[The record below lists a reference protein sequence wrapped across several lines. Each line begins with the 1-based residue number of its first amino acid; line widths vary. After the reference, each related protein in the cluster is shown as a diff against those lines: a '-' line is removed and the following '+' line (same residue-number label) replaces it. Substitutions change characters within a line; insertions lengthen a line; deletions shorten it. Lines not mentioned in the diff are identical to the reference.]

1 MTNRSVIHKKR
12 IITIA
17 GRPGSGKSTASKAIA
32 EQLGY
37 EHFSSGDF
45 FRAIGRERGI
55 DVTQTNQAAENDA
68 EIDRLVDERQ
78 TEIGKTQDQLVIDA
92 RLAWHFIPGSFK
104 VYLDLDLEVAA
115 RRILAHMDPI
125 RKAHEHIPD
134 DPAQYAEALQ
144 HRLELEATR
153 YEAKYEV
160 DLHDLSNF
168 DLVIDTAAHK
178 PEQVMELILDAY
190 HKWLGDTTI

>member
-1 MTNRSVIHKKR
+1 MTKANVTHKKR

-55 DVTQTNQAAENDA
+55 DVTQTNRAAESDE

-78 TEIGKTQDQLVIDA
+78 AEIGRTQDQLVIDG

-115 RRILAHMDPI
+115 RRILAHMDPV
-125 RKAHEHIPD
+125 RKAHEHVPD
-134 DPAQYAEALQ
+134 DPVQYAEALQ
-144 HRLELEATR
+144 HRLELEASR
-153 YEAKYEV
+153 YESKYGV

-168 DLVIDTAAHK
+168 DLVIDTATHS
-178 PEQVMELILDAY
+178 PQQVATLILDAY
-190 HKWLGDTTI
+190 HKWLEA

>member
-1 MTNRSVIHKKR
+1 MESVTHKKR

-37 EHFSSGDF
+37 EHYSSGDF

-55 DVTQTNQAAENDA
+55 DVTQTNQAAELDA

-78 TEIGKTQDQLVIDA
+78 AEIGRTQDQVVIDG
-92 RLAWHFIPGSFK
+92 RLTWHFIPQSFK

-115 RRILAHMDPI
+115 KRILANMDPV
-125 RKAHEHIPD
+125 RKAHEHVPD
-134 DPAQYAEALQ
+134 DPKEYAEALR
-144 HRLELEATR
+144 HRLSLERSR
-153 YEAKYEV
+153 YESKYNV
-160 DLHDLSNF
+160 DISDPQNF
-168 DLVIDTAAHK
+168 DLVIDTNANDPAQVVEKILAAYN
-178 PEQVMELILDAY
+178 E
-190 HKWLGDTTI
+190 WLAA